1 MDFFKITEKLWRSF
15 FSKDWEN
22 TKKMIFENVTP
33 ECTIIGTGAHEFYT
47 DLDSFL
53 NSFDEEMADR
63 DNIEF
68 HVDNFWQEQIQID
81 SESFLVYGKFNAW
94 GKSDD
99 NSVLINMDSR
109 FTFIYHKIKEKWKI
123 VHIHQSLPDSEQS
136 NGEYY
141 PKALLKKVQELQSIN
156 EEITELAQKDA
167 LTGLDNFRA
176 FCTQWQKRSKHG
188 WFFVLDLDYFK
199 QINGTYGHLAG
210 NEVLIGMGKVFCS
223 AVREDDLLCRM
234 GGDEFLV
241 FCSDMKDR
249 SAAAEFA
256 NRLISDIRKAG
267 ESMSYWTTVSIGA
280 AEVTSDMSVELALES
295 ADKSLYE
302 AKKRNR
308 GSFFA
313 M

>member
-99 NSVLINMDSR
+99 NSV
-109 FTFIYHKIKEKWKI
+109 
-123 VHIHQSLPDSEQS
+123 
-136 NGEYY
+136 
-141 PKALLKKVQELQSIN
+141 
-156 EEITELAQKDA
+156 
-167 LTGLDNFRA
+167 
-176 FCTQWQKRSKHG
+176 
-188 WFFVLDLDYFK
+188 
-199 QINGTYGHLAG
+199 
-210 NEVLIGMGKVFCS
+210 
-223 AVREDDLLCRM
+223 
-234 GGDEFLV
+234 
-241 FCSDMKDR
+241 
-249 SAAAEFA
+249 
-256 NRLISDIRKAG
+256 
-267 ESMSYWTTVSIGA
+267 
-280 AEVTSDMSVELALES
+280 
-295 ADKSLYE
+295 
-302 AKKRNR
+302 
-308 GSFFA
+308 
-313 M
+313 